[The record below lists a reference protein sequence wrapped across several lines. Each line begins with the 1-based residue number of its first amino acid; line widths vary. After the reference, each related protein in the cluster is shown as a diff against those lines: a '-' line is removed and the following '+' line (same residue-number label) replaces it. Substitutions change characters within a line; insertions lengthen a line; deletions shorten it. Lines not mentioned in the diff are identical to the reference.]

1 MAGDQLYAVSKGIA
15 RVRSG
20 AVAQVTTTSEPPNV
34 SPLPGPLGQ
43 GSYSAETIAVSLTS
57 SDVAV
62 TANGGTTLLR
72 APIVTEEQSKTGKTN
87 TTTKPTVLLRGVTE
101 LLRPQFSRYGEIWD
115 IGSEG
120 ARQWIWRFSAD
131 DKKTTPNKIDLPEIQ
146 GEKVTAFK
154 ISPDGTRMAVVR
166 SSAAGS
172 TLWLGRIIR
181 SDTKIVVDGWRLVDT
196 TQRSL
201 QVKVGLIS
209 DIAWLNATELIVLG
223 APVRNTPF
231 APIKVVEDASRITSH
246 GEPQNWDAV
255 GLTAL
260 PGTANAI
267 IVGRAGQA
275 WRYNGDQWMHFMDK
289 VSTIAY
295 PG

>member
-1 MAGDQLYAVSKGIA
+1 
-15 RVRSG
+15 
-20 AVAQVTTTSEPPNV
+20 
-34 SPLPGPLGQ
+34 
-43 GSYSAETIAVSLTS
+43 
-57 SDVAV
+57 
-62 TANGGTTLLR
+62 
-72 APIVTEEQSKTGKTN
+72 
-87 TTTKPTVLLRGVTE
+87 
-101 LLRPQFSRYGEIWD
+101 
-115 IGSEG
+115 
-120 ARQWIWRFSAD
+120 WRFSAD

-146 GEKVTAFK
+146 GEKVMAFK
-154 ISPDGTRMAVVR
+154 ISPDGTRMALVR

-196 TQRSL
+196 TQRSQ

-209 DIAWLNATELIVLG
+209 DIAWLNATELILLG

-231 APIKVVEDASRITSH
+231 APIKVVEDASRITSQ

-275 WRYNGDQWMHFMDK
+275 WRYNGDQWMRFMDK
-289 VSTIAY
+289 LGTIAY